1 MQRELFS
8 RIWEKLPFL
17 ARREKGLSRLQGKA
31 LKHKKKAAGVFL
43 PALLRRGAGAAGE
56 FQKRAGAGGAALRQG
71 RRAAFAEEVKA
82 KREKRVFSGKRAK
95 NVI

>member
-17 ARREKGLSRLQGKA
+17 ARREKGLSRLPGKA

-43 PALLRRGAGAAGE
+43 PALLRRGAGAAGN
-56 FQKRAGAGGAALRQG
+56 FKKGQG
-71 RRAAFAEEVKA
+71 RAAQPCGREGAPLLQREAKA
-82 KREKRVFSGKRAK
+82 KREKRFFSGKRAK
-95 NVI
+95 NVV